1 MQQEA
6 KSATKIALGASIL
19 VLFFALIIL
28 VTSANGVE
36 SKENGD
42 TGEQLEPDLVP
53 EHGEFADELLRP
65 VRRSVH
71 GVLASPFKTAPA
83 DLPTFTVTT
92 GDGETGD
99 GYIFMAYFNYWQLS
113 QSAYLLILE
122 DDGEPVYYKQLAPV
136 PIGMDFKKQPN
147 GLLTYYPQM
156 GASSFHALDDSYKVV
171 RTYKAGNGY
180 VTDFH
185 DLQVLENGNAL
196 IMIHDQRTIDM
207 SQVVEGGDPQATV
220 IGCTIQEIDSDMNVV
235 FEWQSWDHIPF
246 EDSNQPLTDKTI
258 NYMNCNS
265 LELDDDGN
273 ILLSSRH
280 LDEVTKINRQNGEII
295 WRLGGKA
302 NDFDFPEG
310 IRFNYAHDARRL
322 NNGHITIFDNGVAHS
337 PPTSR
342 GVEYA
347 VDEVNM
353 TVSKV
358 REFRHEPDLYSR
370 ALGNMQRL
378 PNGNTLIGWG
388 RSIDIPVFT
397 EFDAGGEAVLEFRTT
412 PGHGS
417 YRVFRF
423 PWQGYPTWPAAL
435 AVDEQEGTVKLYFS
449 WNGSTETAAYLVYGG
464 KNRDQLQFLAT
475 AAKEGF
481 ETTFEYAVPGNGLWY
496 FQVIPVDG
504 AGALGQASMLVP
516 AAVGNDPIY
525 LPLIGGG

>member
-1 MQQEA
+1 M
-6 KSATKIALGASIL
+6 KLPLKPATKIALGSS
-19 VLFFALIIL
+19 VLFLFAALIIL
-28 VTSANGVE
+28 ATSAVGVE
-36 SKENGD
+36 SSENPDLSEPFVPNLVPGLGNFGD
-42 TGEQLEPDLVP
+42 TY
-53 EHGEFADELLRP
+53 FAAGSRP
-65 VRRSVH
+65 ARGGS
-71 GVLASPFKTAPA
+71 ASPFKTAPA
-83 DLPTFTVTT
+83 DLPSFTVTT
-92 GDGETGD
+92 GDGKTGD
-99 GYIFMAYFNYWQLS
+99 GFIFMAYFNYWQLS

-122 DDGEPVYYKQLAPV
+122 DDGQPIYYRQLAPV

-147 GLLTYYPQM
+147 GLLTYYPLM
-156 GASSFHALDDSYKVV
+156 GAGSFYALDDSYQLV
-171 RTYKAGNGY
+171 RTYGAGNGF

-196 IMIHDQRTIDM
+196 VMIHDERKIDM
-207 SQVVEGGDPQATV
+207 SQIVTGGDPQATV
-220 IGCTIQEIDSDMNVV
+220 IGCTIQEIDSEMNVL

-246 EDSNQPLTDKTI
+246 ADSNQPLTDKTI

-280 LDEVTKINRQNGEII
+280 LDEVTKIDRESGEII

-302 NDFDFPEG
+302 NEFDFPEE
-310 IRFNYAHDARRL
+310 IRFNYAHDARRQD
-322 NNGHITIFDNGVAHS
+322 NGHITLFDNGVAHS
-337 PPTSR
+337 PPISR

-353 TVSKV
+353 TVSQF
-358 REFRHEPDLYSR
+358 REFRHDPDLYSR

-378 PNGNTLIGWG
+378 PNGNTVIGWG

-397 EFDAGGEAVLEFRTT
+397 EFNAAGQAVLEFRAT

-435 AVDEQEGTVKLYFS
+435 AAEEHEGTVRLYFS
-449 WNGSTETAAYLVYGG
+449 WNGSTETAAYQVFGG
-464 KNRDQLQFLAT
+464 RDRHQLKHLAT
-475 AAKEGF
+475 VAKDGF
-481 ETTFEYAVPGNGLWY
+481 ETTFDYAVPGNGLWY
-496 FQVIPVDG
+496 FRIIPVDG
-504 AGALGQASMLVP
+504 AGAPGQASMLVP

-525 LPLIGGG
+525 LPFLGSG